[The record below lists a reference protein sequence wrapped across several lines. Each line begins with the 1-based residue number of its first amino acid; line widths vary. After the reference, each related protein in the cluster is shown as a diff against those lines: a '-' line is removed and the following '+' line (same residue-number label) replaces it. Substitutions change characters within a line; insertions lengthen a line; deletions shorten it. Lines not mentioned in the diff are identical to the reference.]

1 MSEPLLPGFTRG
13 PKPGTYLGALRRTRK
28 SDPVWTCQHVHNSHS
43 LPAIATRCA
52 LGEEERRQQ
61 GRDQVFFLLH
71 CAVCASWW
79 PDARGVTACLR
90 CGVPMERVK
99 LAVLER
105 LPLEPGGNR
114 SR

>member
-13 PKPGTYLGALRRTRK
+13 AKPGVYLGALRRTRK
-28 SDPVWTCQHVHNSHS
+28 SDPVWTCPHAHAV
-43 LPAIATRCA
+43 PAIATRCA
-52 LGEEERRQQ
+52 VGEEEKRAQ

-71 CAVCASWW
+71 CGACTSWW
-79 PDARGVTACLR
+79 PDAPGVTRCAG

-105 LPLEPGGNR
+105 LPLVPGGNR